1 MDKNEVAELFF
12 ILEELENTESELTE
26 THLKI
31 NKMKSLLKKETKEDK
46 IYRLKKR
53 IDKYKEKYEI
63 LLDISYVFFEEL
75 DEYCGFLAEYIC
87 VEFIDEFTD
96 EFRRKMTDHFNIS
109 EFVEKIDL
117 IIEQLRRKRSEESEE
132 NEVKSKIKERLRILF
147 IVVYLLKRNSDSNS
161 SLTMIS
167 NIKDCFKHIDG
178 C

>member
-12 ILEELENTESELTE
+12 IVEELQNTDSELSR

-31 NKMKSLLKKETKEDK
+31 NKMKSLLKKETKKDK
-46 IYRLKKR
+46 VYRLERR
-53 IDKYKEKYEI
+53 IDTYNEKYEM

-87 VEFIDEFTD
+87 VEFIDELTD
-96 EFRRKMTDHFNIS
+96 EFRRKMTDRFNMS

-132 NEVKSKIKERLRILF
+132 NVVKKQIKERLQILSNVGNF
-147 IVVYLLKRNSDSNS
+147 LKRKSDSYA
-161 SLTMIS
+161 LQTMID
-167 NIKDCFKHIDG
+167 NIKDCF
-178 C
+178 